1 MRIMKRVM
9 AFSFVTLGITSIL
22 AQVVLLRELMI
33 IFYGNEFFIGWTLFS
48 WLLWV
53 GCAAGAA
60 SRWLSQSARP
70 QRQLI
75 ICHVLAAALLPA
87 ELFLVRASRLFTS
100 ATPGEVPDL
109 LPALLGSLLA
119 LAPICL
125 VLGAQFVLGARAWK
139 EAGRTSST
147 GGILGSSYFYET
159 LGFVI
164 GGTLFGYWLITA
176 NAFRALSIAAWC
188 NVLAGAMV
196 YVHPHNRRFG
206 YRLALITVSSLTA
219 VVFFAAPRM
228 NAKTVPLRFP
238 GQDVVVS
245 RNSIHGNIAVTRIL
259 DQFNFYENGLLLASD
274 DDRMLNEYFIHI
286 PLLMHPAPRRILLL
300 GGGFSGAL
308 AEILKHQPEH
318 VDYVELDP
326 DLIATVE
333 PYLAG
338 PAREALAD
346 PRVQIVH
353 ADGRFFVKQQRAS
366 GAAPYDVVIVNLPNP
381 STALINRFYT
391 QEFFQELRGIL
402 CDDGIVASRLDFS
415 PDYLSPELEN
425 LAASVYRTL
434 QSVYGH
440 ISLLPEYTLTF
451 IASPGRAL
459 DCDPAPLLDRL
470 HGRNVQTAF
479 LTDAYVKYRLTT
491 DRIPQVTTQLDANRT
506 AMMNR
511 DLHPAACFYNFIW
524 WTSALHAATARGL
537 DAIGRHTRAGLILLL
552 AVWAAAWWKHRARGP
567 AGTVPHAMAAASF
580 TLMACEIILIFA
592 FQSYYGYLY
601 YKISLLISGLMLGM
615 AMGTWAGT
623 HLMER
628 TSPRMLVGMH
638 IAWTAFCAVLAGGAA
653 WLAHCHIQPSPK
665 LEFVFVLLAAAAGAL
680 AGFEF
685 PAANHVLL
693 SGAESDERHLG
704 QVYGADLLGSCLG
717 ALLTAMWL
725 LPVLGLYETLLAL
738 VAVNGLTIAGLLGT
752 ATTRDR

>member
-1 MRIMKRVM
+1 MKRVM
-9 AFSFVTLGITSIL
+9 AFSFVTLGVTSVL

-33 IFYGNEFFIGWTLFS
+33 VFYGNEFFIGWTLFS

-53 GCAAGAA
+53 GCAAAAA
-60 SRWLSQSARP
+60 SRWLSSSARP
-70 QRQLI
+70 QRQLVV
-75 ICHVLAAALLPA
+75 CHVLAATLLPA
-87 ELFLVRASRLFTS
+87 ELFLVRASRLFTG
-100 ATPGEVPDL
+100 ATPGQVPDL

-125 VLGAQFVLGARAWK
+125 VLGAQFIVGARAWK
-139 EAGRTSST
+139 DAAATPST

-176 NAFRALSIAAWC
+176 NAFRALSIASWC

-206 YRLALITVSSLTA
+206 YRLALITASSLTA

-228 NAKTVPLRFP
+228 NEKTVPLRFP

-245 RNSIHGNIAVTRIL
+245 RNSIHGNIAVSRVA
-259 DQFNFYENGLLLASD
+259 DQFNFYENGLLLASS
-274 DDRMLNEYFIHI
+274 DDRMLNEYLLHL

-308 AEILKHQPEH
+308 EEILKHQPER

-326 DLIATVE
+326 ALIATVE

-338 PAREALAD
+338 PARTALAD
-346 PRVQIVH
+346 PRVQLVH
-353 ADGRFFVKQQRAS
+353 TDGRFFVKQQQAS
-366 GAAPYDVVIVNLPNP
+366 GAERYDVVIVNLPNP
-381 STALINRFYT
+381 STALINRFFT
-391 QEFFQELRGIL
+391 QEFYRELRAVL
-402 CDDGIVASRLDFS
+402 RDDGLVAARLDFS

-434 QSVYGH
+434 QSVFGPPV
-440 ISLLPEYTLTF
+440 LLPDYTLTLV
-451 IASPGRAL
+451 ASPGL
-459 DCDPAPLLDRL
+459 KLNYDPAPLLKRL
-470 HGRNVQTAF
+470 RERHVETSF
-479 LTDAYVKYRLTT
+479 LTESYVTYRLTT
-491 DRIPQVTTQLDANRT
+491 DRIPQLTARLDANRT
-506 AMMNR
+506 AAVNH
-511 DLHPAACFYNFIW
+511 DLRPAACYYNFIW
-524 WTSALHAATARGL
+524 WTSALRASTARWL
-537 DAIGRHTRAGLILLL
+537 EAIGRHTRTGFLILL
-552 AVWAAAWWKHRARGP
+552 AIWAAGWWWRRSRGLP
-567 AGTVPHAMAAASF
+567 SSVSHAMAAASF

-592 FQSYYGYLY
+592 FQSCYGYLF

-623 HLMER
+623 HVLER
-628 TSPRMLVGMH
+628 TSRRMLVCMH
-638 IAWTAFCAVLAGGAA
+638 IVWVIFCALLAGGAGA
-653 WLAHCHIQPSPK
+653 LAHYHIQPSPQ
-665 LEFVFVLLAAAAGAL
+665 LEFVFVLLAAVAGAL

-693 SGAESDERHLG
+693 SAAESDQHHLG
-704 QVYGADLLGSCLG
+704 RVYGADVLGSCLG

-738 VAVNGLTIAGLLGT
+738 GVVNLLTVAGLLG
-752 ATTRDR
+752 AVATRDR